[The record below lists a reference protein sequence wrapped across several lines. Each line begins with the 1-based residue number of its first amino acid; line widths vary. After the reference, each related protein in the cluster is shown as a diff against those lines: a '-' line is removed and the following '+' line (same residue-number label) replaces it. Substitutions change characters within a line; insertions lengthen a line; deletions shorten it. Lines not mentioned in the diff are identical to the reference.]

1 MAITD
6 KHGIP
11 VGVSLGSASPHE
23 VTLGE
28 GTLDEILTSRYPDR
42 LISDK
47 AYDSDTLDE
56 KVSQKYGTKIISPH
70 KANRRKPATQDSRE
84 LRRYARRWK
93 VERLFAWLHNFRR
106 IVTRWEYKLE
116 NYVGFVK
123 LGIMKILLRQF

>member
-1 MAITD
+1 M
-6 KHGIP
+6 
-11 VGVSLGSASPHE
+11 
-23 VTLGE
+23 
-28 GTLDEILTSRYPDR
+28 DEILTSRYPDR
-42 LISDK
+42 LIGDK

-93 VERLFAWLHNFRR
+93 VERLFAWLHNFRQ

-116 NYVGFVK
+116 NYVGFVI

>member
-23 VTLGE
+23 VTLV
-28 GTLDEILTSRYPDR
+28 DEILTSRYPDR
-42 LISDK
+42 LIGDK

-70 KANRRKPATQDSRE
+70 KA
-84 LRRYARRWK
+84 
-93 VERLFAWLHNFRR
+93 
-106 IVTRWEYKLE
+106 
-116 NYVGFVK
+116 
-123 LGIMKILLRQF
+123 

>member
-23 VTLGE
+23 VTLV
-28 GTLDEILTSRYPDR
+28 DEILTSRYPDR
-42 LISDK
+42 LIGDK

>member
-23 VTLGE
+23 VTLVE

-42 LISDK
+42 LIGDK

-56 KVSQKYGTKIISPH
+56 KVSQKYGTKTISPH

-84 LRRYARRWK
+84 LRRYERRWK